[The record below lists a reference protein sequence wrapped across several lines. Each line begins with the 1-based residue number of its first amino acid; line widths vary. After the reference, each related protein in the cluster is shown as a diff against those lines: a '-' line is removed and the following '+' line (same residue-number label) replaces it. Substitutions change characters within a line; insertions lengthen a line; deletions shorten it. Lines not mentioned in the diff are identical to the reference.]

1 MEITISLIALILCW
15 IWIESIVVL
24 STINNN
30 KIKKNNNLSLNKFRW
45 ILRLI
50 IILLFFLAIIY
61 MFYFENEKLRNSISF
76 CLNVINIR

>member
-15 IWIESIVVL
+15 IWIESIVIL
-24 STINNN
+24 STINN
-30 KIKKNNNLSLNKFRW
+30 KKVKRHNNLSLNKFRW
-45 ILRLI
+45 ILRLT
-50 IILLFFLAIIY
+50 IILLFFLVIIY

>member
-1 MEITISLIALILCW
+1 MEITISIIALILCW

-24 STINNN
+24 STINN
-30 KIKKNNNLSLNKFRW
+30 KEIKKNNNLSLNKFRW
-45 ILRLI
+45 ILRLV
-50 IILLFFLAIIY
+50 IILLFLLVIVY

>member
-24 STINNN
+24 STINN
-30 KIKKNNNLSLNKFRW
+30 KKVKKNNNLSLNKFRW
-45 ILRLI
+45 ILRLV
-50 IILLFFLAIIY
+50 IILLFFLVIIY

>member
-1 MEITISLIALILCW
+1 MLPGSFDLIILIIVFLGLQAWWISPI
-15 IWIESIVVL
+15 
-24 STINNN
+24 
-30 KIKKNNNLSLNKFRW
+30 IKKNNNLSLNKFRW

-50 IILLFFLAIIY
+50 IILLFFLVIIY

>member
-1 MEITISLIALILCW
+1 MEIAISLIALILCW

-24 STINNN
+24 STINN
-30 KIKKNNNLSLNKFRW
+30 KKVKKNNNLSLNKFRW
-45 ILRLI
+45 ILRLV
-50 IILLFFLAIIY
+50 IILLFFLVIIY

>member
-24 STINNN
+24 STINNK
-30 KIKKNNNLSLNKFRW
+30 KIKKNNSLSLNKFRW

-50 IILLFFLAIIY
+50 IILLFFLVIIY
-61 MFYFENEKLRNSISF
+61 MFYFDNEKLRNSISF
-76 CLNVINIR
+76 CLNIINIR

>member
-24 STINNN
+24 STINNK

-50 IILLFFLAIIY
+50 IILLFFLVVIY
-61 MFYFENEKLRNSISF
+61 MFNFENEKLRNSISF

>member
-1 MEITISLIALILCW
+1 MEITIPLIALILCW

-24 STINNN
+24 STINNK

-45 ILRLI
+45 ILRLV
-50 IILLFFLAIIY
+50 IILLFFLVIIY

>member
-24 STINNN
+24 STINNK
-30 KIKKNNNLSLNKFRW
+30 KIKKNDNLSLNKFRW

-50 IILLFFLAIIY
+50 IILLFFLVIIY
-61 MFYFENEKLRNSISF
+61 MFYFENEKLRNSIRF

>member
-15 IWIESIVVL
+15 IWIESIVIL
-24 STINNN
+24 STINNK

-50 IILLFFLAIIY
+50 TILLFFLVIIY

-76 CLNVINIR
+76 CLNIINIR

>member
-15 IWIESIVVL
+15 IWIESIVIL
-24 STINNN
+24 STINNK

-50 IILLFFLAIIY
+50 TILLFFLVIIY

>member
-24 STINNN
+24 STINNK
-30 KIKKNNNLSLNKFRW
+30 KIKKYNNLSLNKFRW
-45 ILRLI
+45 ILRLV
-50 IILLFFLAIIY
+50 IILLFFLVIIY

>member
-24 STINNN
+24 STINNK

-45 ILRLI
+45 ILRII
-50 IILLFFLAIIY
+50 IILLFFLVTIY

>member
-24 STINNN
+24 STINNK
-30 KIKKNNNLSLNKFRW
+30 KIKNNNNLSLNKFRW
-45 ILRLI
+45 ILRIL

>member
-24 STINNN
+24 STINNK
-30 KIKKNNNLSLNKFRW
+30 KIRYNNLSLNKFRW
-45 ILRLI
+45 ILRII
-50 IILLFFLAIIY
+50 IILLFFLVIIY

>member
-24 STINNN
+24 STINNK

-50 IILLFFLAIIY
+50 TILLFFLVIIY

-76 CLNVINIR
+76 CLNIINIR

>member
-24 STINNN
+24 STIRNK

-50 IILLFFLAIIY
+50 ILLLFFLVIIY

>member
-24 STINNN
+24 STINNK

-45 ILRLI
+45 ILRLT
-50 IILLFFLAIIY
+50 IILLFFLVIIY

-76 CLNVINIR
+76 CLNVLNIR

>member
-1 MEITISLIALILCW
+1 MEIIISLIALILCW

-24 STINNN
+24 STINNK

-45 ILRLI
+45 ILRLT
-50 IILLFFLAIIY
+50 IILLFFLVIIY

>member
-15 IWIESIVVL
+15 IWIESIVIL

-30 KIKKNNNLSLNKFRW
+30 KIKKYNNLSLNKFRW
-45 ILRLI
+45 ILRII
-50 IILLFFLAIIY
+50 IILLFFLVIIY

>member
-24 STINNN
+24 STINNK
-30 KIKKNNNLSLNKFRW
+30 KIRKNNKLSLNKFRW

-50 IILLFFLAIIY
+50 IILLFFLVIIY

>member
-24 STINNN
+24 STINNK

-50 IILLFFLAIIY
+50 TILLFFLVIIY

>member
-24 STINNN
+24 STINN
-30 KIKKNNNLSLNKFRW
+30 KEIKKNNNLSLNKFRW
-45 ILRLI
+45 ILRLV
-50 IILLFFLAIIY
+50 IILLFLLVIVY

>member
-24 STINNN
+24 STINKK

-45 ILRLI
+45 ILRLV
-50 IILLFFLAIIY
+50 IILLFFLVIIY

>member
-24 STINNN
+24 STINNK

-45 ILRLI
+45 ILRLV
-50 IILLFFLAIIY
+50 IILLFFLVIIY

-76 CLNVINIR
+76 CLNVLNIR

>member
-15 IWIESIVVL
+15 IWIESIVIL
-24 STINNN
+24 STINNK

-50 IILLFFLAIIY
+50 TILLFFLVIIY
-61 MFYFENEKLRNSISF
+61 MFYFENEKLRKSISF
-76 CLNVINIR
+76 CLNIINIR

>member
-15 IWIESIVVL
+15 IWIESIVIL
-24 STINNN
+24 STINN
-30 KIKKNNNLSLNKFRW
+30 KKVKRHKNLSLNKYRW
-45 ILRLI
+45 NLRII
-50 IILLFFLAIIY
+50 IILLFFLVIIY

>member
-24 STINNN
+24 STINNK

-50 IILLFFLAIIY
+50 IILLFFL
-61 MFYFENEKLRNSISF
+61 
-76 CLNVINIR
+76 

>member
-24 STINNN
+24 STINNK

-45 ILRLI
+45 ILRI
-50 IILLFFLAIIY
+50 VIILLFFLVVIY
-61 MFYFENEKLRNSISF
+61 MFYFENEKIRNSISF
-76 CLNVINIR
+76 CLNMINIR

>member
-24 STINNN
+24 STINNK

-50 IILLFFLAIIY
+50 TILLFFLVIIY
-61 MFYFENEKLRNSISF
+61 MFYFENEQLRNSISF